1 MTWRIAD
8 PERFLAALATPAAA
22 EQRLSDVVLAEIGAV
37 MGQYPAS
44 VLIST
49 DQAKH
54 NYQAV
59 SSEVARRAANF
70 ARTAYG
76 IDVVSV
82 DVRRLYPP
90 ELNREH
96 VFERM
101 MAERA
106 KIAKEN
112 RSAGEVEAKRIIA
125 EADHEKSRI
134 DSDAAG
140 QAERI
145 KAEADAEASRT
156 YAAAFT
162 QDPRFYQFLRTL
174 RAYDKLLDEKTTI
187 FLPADTG
194 ALQMLHF
201 DKQPGQVG
209 TIASPAHRTFN
220 RRRSSAERKTP
231 GGGPMTLASDHAL
244 AGDTRREADH
254 AAEDLTRGVQVRP
267 RHQLSRLAWHRR
279 RYWILTILGLFLG
292 AHLISGFY
300 VVGADER
307 AVVRRFGAVAA
318 ELGPGIH
325 YRFPWPVDRMD
336 VVKTTSVK
344 KSGSDLRYPPVNWP
358 RRPAWSW

>member
-1 MTWRIAD
+1 MLRRLLTDRKSHCATEQFFRLWHISGRSSPWTHRVWTCHPLRACGRVLAEPGLHVVAPFDRVVRLDKRILFFRPAPSEFLTIDKKNLGVDSLVTWRIAD
-8 PERFLAALATPAAA
+8 PERFLAALATPPAA

-37 MGQYPAS
+37 MGRYPAS

-49 DQAKH
+49 DPAKR

-59 SSEVARRAANF
+59 ASEVVRRAADF

-101 MAERA
+101 KAERA

-156 YAAAFT
+156 YAAAFG

-174 RAYDKLLDEKTTI
+174 RAYDKLLDDKTTI
-187 FLPADTG
+187 FLPADTD
-194 ALQMLHF
+194 ALRMLHF

-209 TIASPAHRTFN
+209 PSPPA
-220 RRRSSAERKTP
+220 P
-231 GGGPMTLASDHAL
+231 GEFST
-244 AGDTRREADH
+244 
-254 AAEDLTRGVQVRP
+254 
-267 RHQLSRLAWHRR
+267 
-279 RYWILTILGLFLG
+279 
-292 AHLISGFY
+292 
-300 VVGADER
+300 GADLLQNKKREEE
-307 AVVRRFGAVAA
+307 VR
-318 ELGPGIH
+318 
-325 YRFPWPVDRMD
+325 
-336 VVKTTSVK
+336 
-344 KSGSDLRYPPVNWP
+344 
-358 RRPAWSW
+358 